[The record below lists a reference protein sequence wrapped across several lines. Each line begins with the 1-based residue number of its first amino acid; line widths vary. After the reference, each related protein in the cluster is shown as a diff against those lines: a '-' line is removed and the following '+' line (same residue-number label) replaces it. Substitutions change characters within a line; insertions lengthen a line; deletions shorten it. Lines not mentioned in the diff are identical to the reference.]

1 MKNATE
7 AGDDALLAEFGHR
20 LAQARLNQSLTQE
33 ALALRAGVSKRTVER
48 LESGSVGTQLSAF
61 IRVCRALSLLER
73 LDLLVPDPVPS
84 PIAQL
89 KLRGKRRQRA
99 SSPRTPAKPP
109 AQPWQWGA
117 AP

>member
-1 MKNATE
+1 MKIAVE
-7 AGDDALLAEFGHR
+7 AGDDALLAEFGRR
-20 LAQARLNQSLTQE
+20 LAQSRLNQSLTQE
-33 ALALRAGVSKRTVER
+33 SLALRSGVSKRTVER

-73 LDLLVPDPVPS
+73 LDLLVPDVVPS

-89 KLRGKRRQRA
+89 KLRSKRRQRA
-99 SSPRTPAKPP
+99 SSPRTATKPP
-109 AQPWQWGA
+109 AQPWRWGE

>member
-1 MKNATE
+1 MKIAAQ
-7 AGDDALLAEFGHR
+7 AGDDTLLAEFGRR

-33 ALALRAGVSKRTVER
+33 ALAVRAGVSKRTVER
-48 LESGSVGTQLSAF
+48 LEAGNGGTQLSAF

-73 LDLLVPDPVPS
+73 LDLLVPEPVPS

-99 SSPRTPAKPP
+99 SSPRTAPNPP
-109 AQPWQWGA
+109 AEPWHWGET
-117 AP
+117 P

>member
-1 MKNATE
+1 MKMVKE
-7 AGDDALLAEFGHR
+7 IGDDALLAEFGRR

-33 ALALRAGVSKRTVER
+33 ALAVRAGVSKRTVER
-48 LESGSVGTQLSAF
+48 LESGSVGTHLSAF

-89 KLRGKRRQRA
+89 KLRGQRRQRA
-99 SSPRTPAKPP
+99 SSPRSATKPP
-109 AQPWQWGA
+109 AQPWHWGD